1 MPQAQPLGLFLPFRY
16 DARICNRE
24 IDTMMFGAVLLFLW
38 LILRLRYT
46 SNPCPF
52 PCQLQTNMPGLTGH
66 SHAK

>member
-1 MPQAQPLGLFLPFRY
+1 
-16 DARICNRE
+16 
-24 IDTMMFGAVLLFLW
+24 MMFGAVLLFLW

-52 PCQLQTNMPGLTGH
+52 RCQPQTNMPGLTGH